1 MANPQGSGLSEE
13 EFSAHV
19 QACSAEI
26 STAFCSVAEIYMSDL
41 CHEEGAQ
48 EACISCA
55 EKALQ
60 YDPRNVQAMQV
71 GRLSPLFDHGRG
83 WARPAAFDTDSFCC
97 CCCWNADHGEPVAK
111 PAAAG
116 AGADVA

>member
-1 MANPQGSGLSEE
+1 MMWGWGRRRAQLDGQPAVDAFSAGITLLHAELEELMAHPHDSGLDEAA
-13 EFSAHV
+13 FSAHV

-48 EACISCA
+48 EACIGCA

-71 GRLSPLFDHGRG
+71 GGCSG
-83 WARPAAFDTDSFCC
+83 
-97 CCCWNADHGEPVAK
+97 
-111 PAAAG
+111 
-116 AGADVA
+116 